1 MLKNAY
7 PIQVKI
13 FWFIFL
19 FACFFFKNGVQAKN
33 LNVDSLYKELS
44 STSKAVQKAE
54 IIIDISIQ
62 LKDNYPDSAL
72 AILNQGIDIIIKEEN
87 NPKVRNLD
95 ELLMSKAFLMY
106 RKADI
111 LASFSRKYEQAKEY
125 LQQAIKNGKKA
136 ADLNKGN
143 TSRYDLL
150 RGNVYLVKGNI
161 AFFVNNYDSCLVN
174 YKNASELFKI
184 TGNTSDLMR
193 CYNNMGSVNRIM
205 ENYGPALEYLVEAL
219 NYFEETNDKPSLSA
233 VYTNIGLIYESIS
246 DFPQAVDNF
255 QKAMQINEEIGNTR
269 LMAINSLNLGNVFLN
284 LGEVQKARYY
294 YEMSLNNNTKI
305 NNRLGMANA
314 MINLAGVYYAINDT
328 LRFKEFYNN
337 GVIIFKEIQNWE
349 GYANALHKYGETL
362 LDLKQYDKALNT
374 LLEARGVFSSINN
387 RLGIVGIDEIVAS
400 FYKETGNPQKAIQI
414 ASLAYEEAVKNDFKP
429 NSLNLSQLLSS
440 LWEEQGNQAQALF
453 YLKAYNAIKDELN
466 AIESHRN
473 VMEMEA
479 RFQSEKKQSQID
491 FLKNQSE
498 LDALKI
504 KHQRLFIYLSIG
516 VILLLF
522 FIVFLFRSRFIIR
535 KKYSNKLEKVI
546 EDLRNANKQIE
557 EKNKV
562 RDKLFSVISHD
573 LRSPFSGIV
582 GLAEIIQSELD
593 TLTKEELLEY
603 VNLIQKTSKESLE
616 VFENLLHW
624 GRIQSGKI
632 NPVFTT
638 INLHDVIGR
647 VSVFFSNN
655 LKLKNLGFENNIDSN
670 CEVRGDADLIE
681 IVIRNI
687 ISNAIKFSFSGGKII
702 LKSQKN
708 KSGIIIYITNFGTPI
723 PEENLEKLFS
733 INRNTST
740 RGTFNEKGTGLGLVL
755 CKEMMELN
763 EGKIWIQSSDAQSTT
778 FCLLFP
784 LKAIVES

>member
-1 MLKNAY
+1 MFKHSSPNQIKRYL
-7 PIQVKI
+7 I
-13 FWFIFL
+13 FFL
-19 FACFFFKNGVQAKN
+19 FACFFFNNSVQAKN
-33 LNVDSLYKELS
+33 LNVDSLYIELS
-44 STSKAVQKAE
+44 STTKAVQKAE
-54 IIIDISIQ
+54 IIEEISIQ

-72 AILNQGIDIIIKEEN
+72 AILNQGIDLIKKEEN
-87 NPKVRNLD
+87 NPKARNQD
-95 ELLMSKAFLMY
+95 ELLMSMAFLMY

-111 LASFSRKYEQAKEY
+111 LASFSRNYEQAKEY
-125 LQQAIKNGKKA
+125 LQQANINGKKA

-143 TSRYDLL
+143 ASRYDLL
-150 RGNVYLVKGNI
+150 RGNIYLVKGNI
-161 AFFVNNYDSCLVN
+161 DFFVNNYDSCLVN

-184 TGNTSDLMR
+184 TGNTFDLMR
-193 CYNNMGSVNRIM
+193 CYNNMGSVNRII
-205 ENYGPALEYLVEAL
+205 ENFGTALEYLVEAL
-219 NYFEETNDKPSLSA
+219 NYFEETNDKSSLSA

-246 DFPQAVDNF
+246 DFPQAVDYF

-284 LGEVQKARYY
+284 LGEIQKARYY
-294 YEMSLNNNTKI
+294 YELSLNNNTKI
-305 NNRLGMANA
+305 NNRLGVANA
-314 MINLAGVYYAINDT
+314 MINLAGVYYALNDT
-328 LRFKEFYNN
+328 LKFKEFYNN
-337 GVIIFKEIQNWE
+337 GVTIFKEIQNWE
-349 GYANALHKYGETL
+349 GYASSLHKYGESL
-362 LDLKQYDKALNT
+362 LDLKQYDKALKT
-374 LLEARGVFSSINN
+374 LMESREVFSRINN
-387 RLGIVGIDEIVAS
+387 RLGIVGVDEIIAS
-400 FYKETGNPQKAIQI
+400 LYKETGNPQKAIQI
-414 ASLAYEEAVKNDFKP
+414 ASQAYEEAVKNDFKL
-429 NSLNLSQLLSS
+429 NSLKLSQLLST
-440 LWEEQGNQAQALF
+440 LWEEQGNPTRSLF
-453 YLKAYNAIKDELN
+453 YLKAYNAFNDELN
-466 AIESHRN
+466 AIESHKN

-522 FIVFLFRSRFIIR
+522 FIAFLFTSRFIIR
-535 KKYSNKLEKVI
+535 KNYSNKLEKVI

-582 GLAEIIQSELD
+582 GLADIIQSELD
-593 TLTKEELLEY
+593 TLSKEELMEY
-603 VNLIQKTSKESLE
+603 VTLIQKTSKQSLE

-632 NPVFTT
+632 NPVFTSV
-638 INLHDVIGR
+638 NLHDVTDRI
-647 VSVFFSNN
+647 SVFFSNN
-655 LKLKNLGFENNIDSN
+655 MKLKNLSLENNIDLN
-670 CEVRGDADLIE
+670 CIVKGDADLIE

-708 KSGIIIYITNFGTPI
+708 MTEIIICITNFGTPI
-723 PEENLEKLFS
+723 PEENLDKLFS
-733 INRNTST
+733 INRNIST
-740 RGTFNEKGTGLGLVL
+740 RGTFNEKGTGLGLFL

-763 EGKIWIQSSDAQSTT
+763 EGKIWIQSSNSQSTT

-784 LKAIVES
+784 IKSDTES